1 MFSSEVFSV
10 LTLGLRLREN
20 IENIFFLNHLLQ
32 NRLGFNESLDTHLGN
47 TPKIMSGKS

>member
-20 IENIFFLNHLLQ
+20 IENIFFLNQLLQ
-32 NRLGFNESLDTHLGN
+32 IGWGTMKVWTH
-47 TPKIMSGKS
+47 I